1 MGNISTIDYDNE
13 CYDYLVLDDIEFM
26 IDCYIEKRWFI
37 FKLTKTY
44 ELLIYEIVKNDLLD
58 VKYFDF
64 DDYIPSF
71 KDKHGENNKDII
83 RINTELHTHS
93 TTIKEEIVISKCV
106 LRRTESSDLTKQ
118 IVSLTDL
125 IDKNTYPD
133 NEDIQKYLTIL
144 ILFQKNSVNSEG

>member
-1 MGNISTIDYDNE
+1 MGNTSTIDYDNE

-64 DDYIPSF
+64 DDYIPSWQDTD
-71 KDKHGENNKDII
+71 KDRENNKNII
-83 RINTELHTHS
+83 RINTELHTS
-93 TTIKEEIVISKCV
+93 SATIKEEIAIRKCV
-106 LRRTESSDLTKQ
+106 LRRTESSDLTNQ
-118 IVSLTDL
+118 ISALTDL
-125 IDKNTYPD
+125 INKKTYPD

-144 ILFQKNSVNSEG
+144 IVFQKNSV